1 MKKLICAAIAASL
14 VIPSAAMASHPLG
27 NGPGGQVNQ
36 NNPDGFKNRGQCQSA
51 LSAEINRQRKNPEER
66 VPARQDQKAS
76 DFQRDMLD
84 RFECRS
90 EDDGPYRVY
99 LR

>member
-1 MKKLICAAIAASL
+1 MKKLICAAVAAAL
-14 VIPSAAMASHPLG
+14 VIPGAAMASHPQG

-66 VPARQDQKAS
+66 VPFRQDQKAS